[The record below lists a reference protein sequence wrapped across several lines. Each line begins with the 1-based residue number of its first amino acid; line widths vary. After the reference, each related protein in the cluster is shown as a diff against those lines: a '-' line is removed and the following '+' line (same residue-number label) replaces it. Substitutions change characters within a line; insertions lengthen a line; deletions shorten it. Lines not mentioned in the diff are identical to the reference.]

1 MRLVYA
7 MQFRVAPLTGVG
19 DVDLPNRLKADVVVW
34 IGEWY
39 RQRQGLNISL
49 PTTTQIVTPLPLH
62 TIDVAYSVPS
72 VSGAGHYAVT
82 WRYPAEPDDR
92 LLWES
97 RCEWA
102 TICGDTEFSFLLR
115 LASREFLVA
124 PPAFEIRRPRI
135 VRTIVQK
142 YRCHSG
148 GHEVSLLPCRGGG
161 NKGVG
166 SLCFMQSP
174 ESQRDIF
181 RRISQEAGG
190 RTGAGSAANMTAVLC
205 WRGRC
210 LA

>member
-19 DVDLPNRLKADVVVW
+19 DVDLPNRLKADVVGW

-115 LASREFLVA
+115 LASREFLV
-124 PPAFEIRRPRI
+124 
-135 VRTIVQK
+135 
-142 YRCHSG
+142 
-148 GHEVSLLPCRGGG
+148 GG

-166 SLCFMQSP
+166 SLCFMGRGTKGSGV
-174 ESQRDIF
+174 F
-181 RRISQEAGG
+181 VLCKARRANVTFLG
-190 RTGAGSAANMTAVLC
+190 GSARKPEGVPERDQQRT
-205 WRGRC
+205 
-210 LA
+210 